1 MNFLLF
7 LGPIIGVAVS
17 IFAVVVIISVI
28 GAVAGS
34 EEDFDE
40 QDYSGCFRRA
50 KCKNSFEFL
59 HLGLSP
65 YGIKNKKV
73 SYCAST

>member
-7 LGPIIGVAVS
+7 LGPIIGITVS

-34 EEDFDE
+34 EEDIDE
-40 QDYSGCFRRA
+40 
-50 KCKNSFEFL
+50 
-59 HLGLSP
+59 
-65 YGIKNKKV
+65 
-73 SYCAST
+73 

>member
-17 IFAVVVIISVI
+17 IFTVDVNISVI
-28 GAVAGS
+28 GDVAGS

-40 QDYSGCFRRA
+40 
-50 KCKNSFEFL
+50 
-59 HLGLSP
+59 
-65 YGIKNKKV
+65 
-73 SYCAST
+73 

>member
-7 LGPIIGVAVS
+7 LGPIIGVAFS

-34 EEDFDE
+34 EEDIDE
-40 QDYSGCFRRA
+40 
-50 KCKNSFEFL
+50 
-59 HLGLSP
+59 
-65 YGIKNKKV
+65 
-73 SYCAST
+73 